1 MDRKALTRNI
11 IRGLKRAYPDAT
23 CELNFTN
30 PLELI
35 VATILS
41 AQCTDKRVNEVTAH
55 LFQNYPTAA
64 AYAAAPQ
71 EVLQEEILSTG
82 FFRQKA
88 ESLRR
93 MAHLLVTEFG
103 GEVPRTMDEMVRLP
117 GVARK
122 TANVVLGTAF
132 GIPSG
137 IVVDTHVRRLAY
149 RMGLT
154 DERDPEKI
162 ERDLMALVP
171 KKQWIWFGHATIW
184 HGRRVCFARSPNCA
198 GCVLSSVCPRRG
210 V

>member
-1 MDRKALTRNI
+1 MDRKTLARRI
-11 IRGLKRAYPDAT
+11 IRGLKSAYPDAT
-23 CELNFTN
+23 CELTFGN
-30 PLELI
+30 PLELL

-41 AQCTDKRVNEVTAH
+41 AQCTDKRVNEVTVD
-55 LFQNYPTAA
+55 LFRKYPSAA
-64 AYAAAPQ
+64 AYASVPQ
-71 EVLQEEILSTG
+71 EVLQEEIRSTG

-103 GEVPRTMDEMVRLP
+103 GEVPPRMEDLVRLP

-132 GIPSG
+132 AISSG
-137 IVVDTHVRRLAY
+137 VVVDTHVRRLSY

-154 DERDPEKI
+154 DEQDPERI

-171 KKQWIWFGHATIW
+171 RKDWIWFGHAMIW
-184 HGRRVCFARSPNCA
+184 HGRRVCSARAPNCG
-198 GCVLSSVCPRRG
+198 GCVLSDICPRRG
-210 V
+210 L